1 MTNTITVGTV
11 VAKVASGR
19 TAQVSAL
26 DGTHAILYWP
36 DKDEQTRVQLRRLQT
51 RPSEWRIGDG
61 APAEKPTAADVLS
74 AIGVSSEPAPAV
86 ATEPK
91 PEPEPEPTQTAE
103 PEPEPEVQTE
113 NEARAKVNLPPLVDR
128 GEVITPTNVRYTPE
142 RIPLEPIALDD
153 RTTATL
159 ETVAAAATG
168 IAAALDKIA
177 TALTTLA
184 RIELRRANNPPAPS
198 TNVPASW
205 R

>member
-1 MTNTITVGTV
+1 MTNIITVGTV

-51 RPSEWRIGDG
+51 RPSEWRIDPNGVT
-61 APAEKPTAADVLS
+61 PTPKPEPE
-74 AIGVSSEPAPAV
+74 SEPKVEAQPEPLESKPEA
-86 ATEPK
+86 EPK
-91 PEPEPEPTQTAE
+91 PEPEPEAQPETAE
-103 PEPEPEVQTE
+103 TTHGVDSVFSLLSRFDPEQ
-113 NEARAKVNLPPLVDR
+113 RAQPVS
-128 GEVITPTNVRYTPE
+128 
-142 RIPLEPIALDD
+142 LDD

-159 ETVAAAATG
+159 ETAAAAATG